1 MQTQVGPEKADITL
15 MSSVSSI
22 ARSGM
27 TAALARVGASAN
39 NIANQQTPG
48 YRRRQLL
55 QSETPGGGVDTTTV
69 AAGSEA
75 DGGGSDGL
83 ATDLIQQKAAS
94 YDFKAN
100 LRVLQTEQDMLG
112 TLLDTH
118 A

>member
-1 MQTQVGPEKADITL
+1 

-27 TAALARVGASAN
+27 AAAVSRVDAAAN
-39 NIANQQTPG
+39 NIANQQTPA
-48 YRRRQLL
+48 YRRQQVR
-55 QSETPGGGVDTTTV
+55 QSEAPGGGVDTMTMP
-69 AAGSEA
+69 AAA
-75 DGGGSDGL
+75 DSGDPL
-83 ATDLIQQKAAS
+83 ATDLIDQKAAS
-94 YDFKAN
+94 YEFKAN